1 VTFSLGRA
9 AKCSLGRQ
17 IEKGRALARPFFVRC
32 KRRRGFAPINADGQ
46 KWRMDMGDLYPLV
59 VICITAVGFSSLLPS
74 RGDSAHVFLWR
85 GDWLAKS
92 KQGEFYPMKRF
103 AMAVALL
110 AMISGVAV
118 AEDGAAIYKT
128 KCAMCHGAAGEGKV
142 GPALKGTKLT
152 DAQVADLLTKG
163 AAGKKAPHGKAVA
176 GLTDDQAKAVATFVK
191 GLK

>member
-1 VTFSLGRA
+1 
-9 AKCSLGRQ
+9 
-17 IEKGRALARPFFVRC
+17 
-32 KRRRGFAPINADGQ
+32 
-46 KWRMDMGDLYPLV
+46 
-59 VICITAVGFSSLLPS
+59 
-74 RGDSAHVFLWR
+74 
-85 GDWLAKS
+85 
-92 KQGEFYPMKRF
+92 MKRF
-103 AMAVALL
+103 AITVALL

-142 GPALKGTKLT
+142 GPALKGTALT